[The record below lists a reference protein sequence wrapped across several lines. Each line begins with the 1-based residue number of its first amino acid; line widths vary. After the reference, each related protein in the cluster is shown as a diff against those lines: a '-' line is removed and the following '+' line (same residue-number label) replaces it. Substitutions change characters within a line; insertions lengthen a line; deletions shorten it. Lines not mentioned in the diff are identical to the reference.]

1 MDGLMF
7 TAQDS
12 HDGLLTTYSV
22 YCSEDAEHKVHCEGA
37 IYNLRKDEEGNY
49 IFADNDVPAWLK
61 AKENQITLKLQDGPV
76 K

>member
-12 HDGLLTTYSV
+12 HDGLLTTYTV
-22 YCSEDAEHKVHCEGA
+22 YCSEDAQHKVHCEGA
-37 IYNLRKDEEGNY
+37 IYNLTKNEQGNY
-49 IFADNDVPAWLK
+49 IFADENVPAWLK
-61 AKENQITLKLQDGPV
+61 AKEGQITLKLQDESI